1 MADSEKSNKYGKFR
15 QFWKSYQNDLFTVVI
30 VVFVYAMLTD
40 HDIMDYLELLQKR
53 PASGILLLV
62 LLLLAA
68 GGLHVLKVLWQNR
81 EKQE

>member
-1 MADSEKSNKYGKFR
+1 M
-15 QFWKSYQNDLFTVVI
+15 FTG
-30 VVFVYAMLTD
+30 

-81 EKQE
+81 EKQG